1 MRSAVYAFAAVAAAG
16 IAYFLATAPVPKD
29 DAAAG
34 SAATVTAV
42 SHDVKPDSGTVT
54 LRVDDMHCPFACYP
68 AVKSAIESQSNVLA
82 VELDKQQ
89 AEGAIDNPQ
98 VVIKYDS
105 GFDLTAALDA
115 LSKKGFAKH
124 SIVQ

>member
-1 MRSAVYAFAAVAAAG
+1 MRSAVYALAVIAAAG
-16 IAYFLATAPVPKD
+16 IAYVFATAPVPKP
-29 DAAAG
+29 
-34 SAATVTAV
+34 AATAPAASTAV
-42 SHDVKPDSGTVT
+42 SHQVMPDSGTMT

-68 AVKSAIESQSNVLA
+68 AVKKTLEGQGNVVA

-89 AEGAIDNPQ
+89 VEGAIDNPQ
-98 VVIKYDS
+98 VLIKYDS

-124 SIVQ
+124 SVVE